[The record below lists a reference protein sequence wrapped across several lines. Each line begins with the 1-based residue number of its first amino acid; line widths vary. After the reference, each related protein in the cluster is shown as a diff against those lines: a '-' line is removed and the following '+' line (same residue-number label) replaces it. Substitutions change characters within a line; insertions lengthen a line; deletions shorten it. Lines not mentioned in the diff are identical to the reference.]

1 LYVIKENKKMIGIIG
16 AMEEEVNAIKA
27 LMDLKKIDIIQGYQY
42 MRGSIENKDVVLLQ
56 GGIGKV
62 NATISTTL
70 LFTHFDIDVVINV
83 GSAGGLMEDQ
93 EVGDVVIS
101 KQVVHHDVDLT
112 SFNRDIGE
120 LPDLPRYFEADK
132 DLLEKVMNVLNQN
145 HIQCHVGLIASGD
158 QFICREDQVQII
170 KKHFPQAMC
179 SEMEAASIA
188 QVCYVFSK
196 KFIITRSLSD
206 VFCKGNS
213 SIQFDEYL
221 KKASQSS
228 AKMCL
233 ELIKLL

>member
-1 LYVIKENKKMIGIIG
+1 MFSFLLSIFEQIFFVSFIKTPAYKQPLSQ
-16 AMEEEVNAIKA
+16 EEEKVYLEKYFEG
-27 LMDLKKIDIIQGYQY
+27 DLKARDIL
-42 MRGSIENKDVVLLQ
+42 IERNLRLVAHIAKKYENNKDLQ
-56 GGIGKV
+56 EDLISIG
-62 NATISTTL
+62 TI
-70 LFTHFDIDVVINV
+70 
-83 GSAGGLMEDQ
+83 
-93 EVGDVVIS
+93 
-101 KQVVHHDVDLT
+101 
-112 SFNRDIGE
+112 
-120 LPDLPRYFEADK
+120 
-132 DLLEKVMNVLNQN
+132 
-145 HIQCHVGLIASGD
+145 GLIASGD